1 MMPDNEKKV
10 GHNTNQES
18 SFKGEWT
25 SHLVHRMVDTGFGLI
40 REAQGILWL
49 EQVEVDCLRQHRH
62 SEMRK

>member
-40 REAQGILWL
+40 REVQGFFGWSR
-49 EQVEVDCLRQHRH
+49 LRLTV
-62 SEMRK
+62 